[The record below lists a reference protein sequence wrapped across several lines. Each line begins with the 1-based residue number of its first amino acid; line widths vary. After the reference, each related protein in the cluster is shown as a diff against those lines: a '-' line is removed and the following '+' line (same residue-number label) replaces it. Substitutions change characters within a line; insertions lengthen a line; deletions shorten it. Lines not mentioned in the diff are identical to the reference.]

1 MKAIVLVNEQ
11 SGACAAD
18 GHDRACTAISS
29 ALAAVRVNAEVRLFK
44 PDHLEKEV
52 KAAAGEGD
60 VVVAAGG
67 DGTVSGVAGVLAGG
81 ETPLG
86 VLPMGTLNHFAK
98 DLRIPMDL
106 GGAAKIIAG
115 GHVARVDVGRV
126 NGRVF
131 VNNSSLGVY
140 SEALLQRQATRSRRG
155 VGKWQAMTAAAL
167 KTFWRAPMVHVRLE
181 ANGDSRDLKTPLVFV
196 GNNRYRLDLLR
207 IGGRDRL
214 DEGLLALYVA
224 TTSTRWGMLKLMS
237 RAMVGRLKQSRDFE
251 TLVTKEVTIWRR
263 KETLVAADGELERM
277 EPPLKYESWPGALK
291 VIVPEGV

>member
-1 MKAIVLVNEQ
+1 MKAVVLMNER
-11 SGACAAD
+11 SGACA
-18 GHDRACTAISS
+18 GEGRDRACAAIAS
-29 ALAAVRVNAEVRLFK
+29 ALAAVGVAADVRCFN
-44 PDHLEKEV
+44 PDDVAKEGR
-52 KAAAGEGD
+52 AAAGEGD

-98 DLRIPMDL
+98 DLGIPIDVAK
-106 GGAAKIIAG
+106 AAKIIAG
-115 GHVARVDVGRV
+115 GHVAAVDVGRV

-140 SEALLQRQATRSRRG
+140 SEALLQRHASRSRQG
-155 VGKWQAMTAAAL
+155 VGKWQAMAVAAL

-181 ANGDSRDLKTPLVFV
+181 ANGESRELKTPLVFV

-214 DEGLLALYVA
+214 DEGVLALYVA

>member
-1 MKAIVLVNEQ
+1 MKAVVLVNER
-11 SGACAAD
+11 SGTSA
-18 GHDRACTAISS
+18 GEGRDRACAKIAT
-29 ALAAVRVNAEVRLFK
+29 ALAAVGVAAEVRCFE
-44 PDHLEKEV
+44 PDKLAEEV
-52 KAAAGEGD
+52 QAAASEAE

-81 ETPLG
+81 DVAFG
-86 VLPMGTLNHFAK
+86 VLPTGTLNHFAK
-98 DLRIPMDL
+98 DVGIPIDL
-106 GGAAKIIAG
+106 AGAAKVIAG
-115 GHVARVDVGRV
+115 GHVGRVDVARV

-140 SEALLQRQATRSRRG
+140 SEALLERDATRRRQG
-155 VGKWQAMTAAAL
+155 VGKWQAMTVAAL

-181 ANGDSRDLKTPLVFV
+181 ANGDSRELKTPLVFV

-207 IGGRDRL
+207 IGARDRL
-214 DEGLLALYVA
+214 DEGVLALYVA
-224 TTSTRWGMLKLMS
+224 TTSTRWGMLKLMV

-251 TLVTKEVTIWRR
+251 TLVTKDVTIWRR

-291 VIVPEGV
+291 VIVPEK

>member
-1 MKAIVLVNEQ
+1 MKAVVLVNER
-11 SGACAAD
+11 SGACA
-18 GHDRACTAISS
+18 GEGRDRACATIAS
-29 ALAAVRVNAEVRLFK
+29 AMASIGVNAEVRCFN
-44 PDHLEKEV
+44 PDEVTKEV
-52 KAAAGEGD
+52 RAAAGEGD

-81 ETPLG
+81 DTPLG

-140 SEALLQRQATRSRRG
+140 SEALLERDAARRRQG
-155 VGKWQAMTAAAL
+155 VGKWQAMAVAAL

-181 ANGDSRDLKTPLVFV
+181 ANGDSRELKTPLVFV

-214 DEGLLALYVA
+214 DEGVLALYVA
-224 TTSTRWGMLKLMS
+224 TTSTRWGMLKLMA
-237 RAMVGRLKQSRDFE
+237 RAMVGRLEQSRDFE
-251 TLVTKEVTIWRR
+251 TLVSREVTISRR

-291 VIVPEGV
+291 VIVPEQ